1 MFVLRTYLID
11 PYPYLLQSWMECS
24 PGWNAGPISVPMA
37 SSFCSVLTQ
46 VLSIPA
52 WLKTYYVEDD
62 LELLILLITGIIGMC
77 HLVQV
82 IQC

>member
-1 MFVLRTYLID
+1 MLYLRSYFID
-11 PYPYLLQSWMECS
+11 PCPYLLQSWMECS
-24 PGWNAGPISVPMA
+24 PGWNAGPIYVPVA
-37 SSFCSVLTQ
+37 TPFCSVLTQ

-52 WLKTYYVEDD
+52 WLKAYYVEDG
-62 LELLILLITGIIGMC
+62 LELLILLIPGIISMC

>member
-1 MFVLRTYLID
+1 
-11 PYPYLLQSWMECS
+11 MECS

-52 WLKTYYVEDD
+52 WLKAYYVEDD
-62 LELLILLITGIIGMC
+62 LELLILLIPGITGMC